1 MKTTPSQLVVG
12 LSLLASASAFA
23 SDPTSVTASSVS
35 DPVSQEPMKAFV
47 YQPNSSVADPA
58 PVIVPSVAINNN
70 GTGDAAKDV
79 PVTMNSFVV
88 KESPDRQFRAVRD
101 AMAYPDPTA
110 PCALFTKDLSR
121 RVQFEALCAPID
133 RTWSETVIGGLQPRF
148 PLVGINF

>member
-1 MKTTPSQLVVG
+1 MKTTPSQLMVG

-47 YQPNSSVADPA
+47 YQPNSTVANPA
-58 PVIVPSVAINNN
+58 PVTVPAVSINN
-70 GTGDAAKDV
+70 GAGDAAKEV
-79 PVTMNSFVV
+79 PVTMNTFVV
-88 KESPDRQFRAVRD
+88 KESADRQFRALRD
-101 AMAYPDPTA
+101 AMAYPDPTV
-110 PCALFTKDLSR
+110 PRALYTKDLSDGL
-121 RVQFEALCAPID
+121 QFEAFCAPID